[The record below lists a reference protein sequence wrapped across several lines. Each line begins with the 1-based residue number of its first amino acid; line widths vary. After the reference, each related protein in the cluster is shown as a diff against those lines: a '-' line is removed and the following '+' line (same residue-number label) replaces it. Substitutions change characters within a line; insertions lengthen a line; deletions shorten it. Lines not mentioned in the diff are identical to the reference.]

1 MELFS
6 QATPELRQSF
16 AWRNK
21 ANSMNVWGLTDRG
34 TVRDQNQDAFFKWTD
49 GKKGAVLV
57 CDGMGGARAGNV
69 ASTLAVQVFSEIMV
83 HGTQEPPARLTVAL
97 EEANKRVLHHAHT
110 RPSCRGMGTT
120 LVGALVENDTAYV
133 INVGDSRAYYISD
146 GGIEQI
152 TRDHSLVEDLVR
164 RGHITPQEARNHP
177 NKHVITRALGVDR
190 RLEGDLFSRKMA
202 PGSMLLLC
210 SDGLSNMLEDPEILF
225 EVLHGGPLTECCQRL
240 LHLALRRGATDNV
253 TAVLLALDA
262 PEDKGIEE

>member
-6 QATPELRQSF
+6 QATPELRLSF
-16 AWRNK
+16 AWKNK

-83 HGTQEPPARLTVAL
+83 HGSQEPPARLTAAL
-97 EEANKRVLHHAHT
+97 EAANNRVLHHAHT

-120 LVGALVENDTAYV
+120 LVGALVEHDTAYV
-133 INVGDSRAYYISD
+133 INVGDSRAYYISGD
-146 GGIEQI
+146 KIEQI

-177 NKHVITRALGVDR
+177 NKNVITRALGVDR

-225 EVLHGGPLTECCQRL
+225 EVLHGGPQAECCQRL
-240 LHLALRRGATDNV
+240 LQQALRRGATDNV

-262 PEDKGIEE
+262 PEDEGIEE